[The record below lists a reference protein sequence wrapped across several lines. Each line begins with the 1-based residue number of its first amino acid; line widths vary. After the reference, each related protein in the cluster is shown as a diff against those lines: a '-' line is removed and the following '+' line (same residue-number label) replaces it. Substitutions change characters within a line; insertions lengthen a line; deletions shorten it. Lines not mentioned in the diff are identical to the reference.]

1 MDTETSPKG
10 IITAKSTYS
19 FLNSNEY
26 EANVHR
32 DWCHILWHTPRVK
45 RYFDRSCCLVDSLVL
60 KDHIIWALAI
70 DYVLFVGFMLNA
82 VNNFTCMFSNEI
94 RKMFE
99 QNCSVHFCFFNY
111 WKDGKWL
118 AEGNDDHKKH
128 GMILRSLIANA
139 LWWISKT
146 HNNAIFSSINAN
158 HKGVFYKIIASM
170 DPVMNDC
177 VFDGDK
183 VV

>member
-1 MDTETSPKG
+1 
-10 IITAKSTYS
+10 
-19 FLNSNEY
+19 
-26 EANVHR
+26 
-32 DWCHILWHTPRVK
+32 
-45 RYFDRSCCLVDSLVL
+45 
-60 KDHIIWALAI
+60 
-70 DYVLFVGFMLNA
+70 
-82 VNNFTCMFSNEI
+82 
-94 RKMFE
+94 MFE
-99 QNCSVHFCFFNY
+99 QNCSIHFCFFNY

-128 GMILRSLIANA
+128 GMILRNLIANA

-146 HNNAIFSSINAN
+146 HNNAIFSSVKAN

-170 DPVMNDC
+170 DRVMNDC